1 MLRCPSR
8 CLHRVIDGI
17 LLYEVGPVG
26 LDLQLLEVFRPGFR
40 QLPEVKFKGMLRC
53 SSNVGAEVSPR
64 DVLPGQIVL
73 FVHRVLL
80 HLVVRHGSAVSV
92 GLTWGWVSS
101 AFLLNQDSL

>member
-73 FVHRVLL
+73 FCSSRPVAPGGPPWQRGE
-80 HLVVRHGSAVSV
+80 RGINV
-92 GLTWGWVSS
+92 GLG
-101 AFLLNQDSL
+101 FLSFSC